1 MNTRLVDGVHNSVC
15 HPGHSSRPD
24 DLRCIVLPVRDVL
37 FISFFTTSHRTFYGQ
52 PKRYSNNQMKD
63 TSLNKLKIKTTSNNK
78 EAWEYF
84 SATEEPRAV
93 LFD

>member
-1 MNTRLVDGVHNSVC
+1 M
-15 HPGHSSRPD
+15 
-24 DLRCIVLPVRDVL
+24 
-37 FISFFTTSHRTFYGQ
+37 FYGQ

-84 SATEEPRAV
+84 SATEELRAV